1 MHPGDKN
8 AGTKAFAKVPK
19 VRKGSKF
26 NEVRKFINI
35 RHVETNRY

>member
-1 MHPGDKN
+1 MHPEDKN

-19 VRKGSKF
+19 ARKGFKF

>member
-1 MHPGDKN
+1 MYPGDKN

-19 VRKGSKF
+19 VRKGFKF